1 MGETGKR
8 IISGVLMAVIFI
20 ASFNINVYAG
30 LPLLLIMLLLNPI
43 ALTEFYT
50 LTKKDENHAA
60 FKVTGFVLGW
70 VLILLTYFHNL
81 KEYMARDGQA
91 PPKFLQ
97 LFELGYSSVFAV
109 FFIGLVVLF
118 SRQLTKK
125 SFEGT
130 VYSASITLTGVI
142 YTSLIMCHLMLL
154 QQLEGGVFFIWMI
167 GVATTMSDTMAYAA
181 GKTLGKN
188 KIGMPISPN
197 KTYEGYLYGFVGQII
212 ITMIFY
218 YSVSAFY
225 KVPQLSFLALL
236 VFCVIMY
243 VASVL
248 GDLSESL
255 VKRNYGHKDSGNFI
269 PGHGGALDVIDALIF
284 TLPLGYYYLILLNHL
299 SKIYA

>member
-8 IISGVLMAVIFI
+8 IISGVLMASIFI
-20 ASFNINVYAG
+20 ASFNINIYAG
-30 LPLLLIMLLLNPI
+30 LPLFLVMLILSPI

-50 LTKKDENHAA
+50 LTKKDEDHAA
-60 FKVTGFVLGW
+60 FKKTGFVLGW
-70 VLILLTYFHNL
+70 ALIILTYFHNL
-81 KEYMARDGQA
+81 KDYLARDGQA

-97 LFELGYSSVFAV
+97 MFELGYSSVFSV
-109 FFIGLVVLF
+109 FFIGLVILL

-142 YTSLIMCHLMLL
+142 YTSLIMCHLLLL
-154 QQLEGGVFFIWMI
+154 QQVDGGVFYIWMI
-167 GVATTMSDTMAYAA
+167 GVATTMSDSMAYAA

-197 KTYEGYLYGFVGQII
+197 KTYEGYILGFIGQVI
-212 ITMIFY
+212 ITLTFY
-218 YSVSAFY
+218 YTFSAFSN
-225 KVPQLSFLALL
+225 VPELGFFNLL
-236 VFCVIMY
+236 VFCIIMY

-255 VKRNYGHKDSGNFI
+255 LKRNYGHKDSGKFI

-284 TLPLGYYYLILLNHL
+284 TIPLGYYYLTLLNHL